1 MYIIMTTKND
11 DKLQRL
17 WNQIHGLRREEN
29 KKKKEAEEIKQLI
42 DEQLRK
48 IKSYQSQQ
56 DQLSNTEVSVL
67 NQKRKNVNDDEGNH
81 KMRISPIQFQ
91 KRSNTPVSPL
101 LNIYTRN
108 GTLSPMP
115 LDLKPKPLTRGLS
128 YEKKK
133 GNELV
138 KPTILKNNQVII
150 YIAAMEYYN
159 KEQYRKFK
167 EAAIENWKNN
177 AVRGENKFFSI
188 GKNGSISVLDYF
200 QKMIE
205 KGTLKSKNG
214 VSIPLNAEL
223 SKQQYGN
230 PKGTFLDADIQHMYK
245 VGSVYANN
253 SNSGTDQREQTYRG
267 VGNPTKNLLQNVYF
281 WPFYWIIDFEPNVP
295 LEEVTPALKR
305 KYCCN
310 IIENGIHEKL
320 FEHGY
325 MVNDYHNTN
334 TRLRKSEAVFNLHS
348 CDLKDYINAL
358 LSHFKDKEILL
369 SNKTEGGGRSNYNL
383 RIKGYELVTNCDDC
397 CKYDDD
403 DEAFLGVPK
412 NNRTLM
418 KDDDDIVLKF

>member
-1 MYIIMTTKND
+1 MYISMTSLQELFNKLQGQRREVLEQLQQLIKKKLDESND
-11 DKLQRL
+11 DELQ
-17 WNQIHGLRREEN
+17 NIN
-29 KKKKEAEEIKQLI
+29 K
-42 DEQLRK
+42 
-48 IKSYQSQQ
+48 
-56 DQLSNTEVSVL
+56 
-67 NQKRKNVNDDEGNH
+67 KRKNTNDLSHNNN
-81 KMRISPIQFQ
+81 KMSISPIQFQ

-108 GTLSPMP
+108 GALSPMA
-115 LDLKPKPLTRGLS
+115 LDLKPTPLTRGLS

-138 KPTILKNNQVII
+138 KPTILENNEVII

-159 KEQYRKFK
+159 KEQYKKYK
-167 EAAIENWKNN
+167 EHAINYWKNN
-177 AVRGENKFFSI
+177 AVSGENKFFSI

-205 KGTLKSKNG
+205 KGNLKSKKG
-214 VSIPLNAEL
+214 LKIPLNTEL
-223 SKQQYGN
+223 TNQQYGN

-245 VGSVYANN
+245 VGSVHANN

-267 VGNPTKNLLQNVYF
+267 VGNPTKNLLSNAYY

-295 LEEVTPALKR
+295 VEDVTLALKR

-325 MVNDYHNTN
+325 MANDYHNTN

-348 CDLKDYINAL
+348 CDLKDYINDL
-358 LSHFKDKEILL
+358 LDWHVKNKISLG
-369 SNKTEGGGRSNYNL
+369 NKTEGGGISDYNL
-383 RIKGYELVTNCDDC
+383 RIKGYQLVTNCDDSC
-397 CKYDDD
+397 NYDDD
-403 DEAFLGVPK
+403 DENFLGVPK
-412 NNRTLM
+412 NNRTQM